1 LLINLLSMNI
11 ALDCERMK
19 YPHTG
24 LFEYCHQLG
33 LTLMDNLAPED
44 ALKYY
49 VREKDKGYFNAS
61 DSFLI
66 QNSLHKF
73 VFPRYR
79 NIDLWHTT
87 YQISSYTPKS
97 KKMKKVL
104 TVHDLNFLYED
115 KPSRKQENYL
125 RKHQKN
131 IDWADHIV
139 AISEFTKQDILKH
152 LHVGN
157 KPISVIYNGCTKG
170 VADSGTQPAYIPV
183 SPYLFGLGTVNPKKN
198 FHVLVPL
205 LQDNSYELIIAGK
218 IEPAY
223 KETIIKEAQ
232 KYNVSDRV
240 KVIGPVSE
248 QEKSWYYQHCEAFL
262 FPSIAE
268 GFGIPP
274 IEAMQFGKPVFLSNT
289 TSLPEIGGDV
299 AYYFNSFDGEGMVN
313 TFREGMAHYHRTQP
327 AGAIIAHA
335 ATFTWEKC
343 ASAYMNVYRQTLNG

>member
-1 LLINLLSMNI
+1 MNI
-11 ALDCERMK
+11 VLDCERMK

-33 LTLMDNLAPED
+33 ISLKENLSNSD
-44 ALKYY
+44 VLKYY
-49 VREKDKGYFNAS
+49 LSENNKDCFKAN

-73 VFPRYR
+73 VFPLYR

-87 YQISSYTPKS
+87 YQISSYVPKNT
-97 KKMKKVL
+97 KMKNVL
-104 TVHDLNFLYED
+104 TIHDLNFLYEN
-115 KPSRKQENYL
+115 KRLHKQGNYL

-131 IDWADHIV
+131 IDRADHIV

-152 LHVGN
+152 LDVAD
-157 KPISVIYNGCTKG
+157 KPITVIYNGCTKG
-170 VADSGTQPAYIPV
+170 IVVAGIQPTYIPA
-183 SPYLFGLGTVNPKKN
+183 SPFLFGLGTVNPKKN

-205 LQDNSYELIIAGK
+205 LEGNAYELIIAGK

-223 KETIIKEAQ
+223 KETIIEEAQ

-240 KVIGPVSE
+240 KVIGPVTE
-248 QEKSWYYQHCEAFL
+248 QEKAWYYKHCEAFL

-274 IEAMQFGKPVFLSNT
+274 IEAMQFGKPVFLST
-289 TSLPEIGGDV
+289 ATSLPEIGGNV
-299 AYYFNSFDGEGMVN
+299 AYYFKSFDAESMIKSFKDGI
-313 TFREGMAHYHRTQP
+313 AHYHRTQP
-327 AGAIIAHA
+327 ANAIIAHA
-335 ATFTWEKC
+335 ATFTWDKC
-343 ASAYMNVYRQTLNG
+343 ARAYIDVYRHTLNA